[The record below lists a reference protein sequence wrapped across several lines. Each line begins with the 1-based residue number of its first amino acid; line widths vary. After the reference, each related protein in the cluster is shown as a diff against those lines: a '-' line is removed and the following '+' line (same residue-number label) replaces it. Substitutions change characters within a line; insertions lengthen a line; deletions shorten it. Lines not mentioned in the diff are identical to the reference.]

1 MRWIETLDGE
11 LSAAGDTE
19 AQASDSLSW
28 LF

>member
-1 MRWIETLDGE
+1 MRWIETHDGE
-11 LSAAGDTE
+11 LSAAGDIE